1 MGSTLIVTSNSTWSW
16 SVPAPQT
23 IITAELLGGGGAG
36 GGVSATNAAGGGG
49 RGGSYVKVTITKG
62 AESVLV
68 IDIGASAVGSTAA
81 GAAGGYSRITQNGTV
96 IALAPGGNGGGG
108 GSGATAYTGA
118 TGDNGTA

>member
-49 RGGSYVKVTITKG
+49 RGGGYVCISITKG
-62 AESVLV
+62 SETAISVT
-68 IDIGASAVGSTAA
+68 IGASGAGSTTA
-81 GAAGGYSRITQNGTV
+81 GGAGGYSQISQNGTV
-96 IALAPGGNGGGG
+96 IALAPGGGGGP
-108 GSGATAYTGA
+108 
-118 TGDNGTA
+118 